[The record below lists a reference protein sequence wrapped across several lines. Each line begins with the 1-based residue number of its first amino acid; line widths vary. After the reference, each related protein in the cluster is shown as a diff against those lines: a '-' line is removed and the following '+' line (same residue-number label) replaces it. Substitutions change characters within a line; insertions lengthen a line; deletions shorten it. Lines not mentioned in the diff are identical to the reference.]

1 MMNKKIDGFK
11 QALEMLQGLDQ
22 SAQTNILAEIARRD
36 PEMAIKLKTH
46 LISFEDLIHLTV
58 DMMRSLLK
66 EIDLELLGLAL
77 KTATPELVD
86 YVSNMFSTSMRRD
99 IEEVLKGRPRP
110 LSEVL
115 EAQVKIVEVMNRL
128 QQEGVILI
136 DKDKSDKW
144 V

>member
-1 MMNKKIDGFK
+1 
-11 QALEMLQGLDQ
+11 LQGLDQ
-22 SAQTNILAEIARRD
+22 TTQTNLLAEIARKD
-36 PEMAIKLKTH
+36 PELAIKLKQN
-46 LISFEDLIHLTV
+46 LITFEDLKFLTV

-77 KTATPELVD
+77 KTATPELVEF
-86 YVSNMFSTSMRRD
+86 VSNMFSTSMRRD

-115 EAQVKIVEVMNRL
+115 EAQVKIVEAMNRL
-128 QQEGVILI
+128 SQQGIILI
-136 DKDKSDKW
+136 DKDKSSKW

>member
-1 MMNKKIDGFK
+1 MTKIDGFK

-22 SAQTNILAEIARRD
+22 SAQTNVLAQIARKD
-36 PEMAIKLKTH
+36 PELAIRLKTH
-46 LISFEDLIHLTV
+46 LITFEDLKYLTV

-66 EIDLELLGLAL
+66 EIDLEILGLAL
-77 KTATPELVD
+77 KTASPELVEF
-86 YVSNMFSTSMRRD
+86 VSNMFSTSMKRD

-115 EAQVKIVEVMNRL
+115 EAQVKIVEAMNRL
-128 QQEGVILI
+128 HSDGTILL
-136 DKDKSDKW
+136 DKDKSSKW

>member
-1 MMNKKIDGFK
+1 MNIKIDGFK

-22 SAQTNILAEIARRD
+22 TTQTNLLAEIARKD
-36 PEMAIKLKTH
+36 PELAIKLKQN
-46 LISFEDLIHLTV
+46 LITFEDLKFLTV

-77 KTATPELVD
+77 KTASPELVEF
-86 YVSNMFSTSMRRD
+86 VANMFSTSMRRD

-115 EAQVKIVEVMNRL
+115 DAQVKIVEAMNRL
-128 QQEGVILI
+128 SQQGIILI
-136 DKDKSDKW
+136 DKDKSSKW

>member
-1 MMNKKIDGFK
+1 MNIKIDGFK

-22 SAQTNILAEIARRD
+22 TTQTNLLAEIARKD
-36 PEMAIKLKTH
+36 PELAIKLKQN
-46 LISFEDLIHLTV
+46 LITFEDLKFLTV

-77 KTATPELVD
+77 KTASPELVEF
-86 YVSNMFSTSMRRD
+86 VSNMFSTSMRRD

-115 EAQVKIVEVMNRL
+115 DAQVKIVETMNRL
-128 QQEGVILI
+128 IQQGIILI
-136 DKDKSDKW
+136 DKDKSSKW

>member
-1 MMNKKIDGFK
+1 MNKKIDGFK

-22 SAQTNILAEIARRD
+22 TAQTNILAQIARKD
-36 PEMAIKLKTH
+36 PEMAIKLKSH
-46 LISFEDLIHLTV
+46 LVTFEDLKHLTV

-66 EIDLELLGLAL
+66 EVDLELLGLAL
-77 KTATPELVD
+77 KTASPELVE

-110 LSEVL
+110 LNEVL
-115 EAQVKIVEVMNRL
+115 DAQVKIVEVMNRL
-128 QQEGVILI
+128 QEQGVILI
-136 DKDKSDKW
+136 NRNNSEKW

>member
-1 MMNKKIDGFK
+1 MNIKIDGFK

-22 SAQTNILAEIARRD
+22 TTQTNLLAEIARKD
-36 PEMAIKLKTH
+36 PELAIKLKQN
-46 LISFEDLIHLTV
+46 LITFEDLKFLTV

-77 KTATPELVD
+77 KTATPELVEF
-86 YVSNMFSTSMRRD
+86 VSNMFSTSMRRD

-115 EAQVKIVEVMNRL
+115 DAQVKIVEAMNRL
-128 QQEGVILI
+128 SQQGIILI
-136 DKDKSDKW
+136 DKDKSSKW

>member
-1 MMNKKIDGFK
+1 MNIKIDGFK

-22 SAQTNILAEIARRD
+22 TTQTNLLAEIARKD
-36 PEMAIKLKTH
+36 PELAIKLKQN
-46 LISFEDLIHLTV
+46 LITFEDLKFLSV

-77 KTATPELVD
+77 KTAGPELVEF
-86 YVSNMFSTSMRRD
+86 VSNMFSTSMRRD

-115 EAQVKIVEVMNRL
+115 DAQVKIVEAMNRL
-128 QQEGVILI
+128 SQQGIILI
-136 DKDKSDKW
+136 DKDKSSKW

>member
-1 MMNKKIDGFK
+1 MNKKIDGFK

-22 SAQTNILAEIARRD
+22 TAQTNILAQIARKD
-36 PEMAIKLKTH
+36 PEMAIKLKSH
-46 LISFEDLIHLTV
+46 LVTFEDLKHLTV

-66 EIDLELLGLAL
+66 GVDLELLGLAL
-77 KTATPELVD
+77 KTASPELVE

-110 LSEVL
+110 LNEVL

-128 QQEGVILI
+128 QEQGVILI
-136 DKDKSDKW
+136 DRNNSEKW

>member
-1 MMNKKIDGFK
+1 MNIKIDGFK

-22 SAQTNILAEIARRD
+22 TTQTNLLAEIARRD
-36 PEMAIKLKTH
+36 PEMAIKLKQH
-46 LISFEDLIHLTV
+46 LITFEDLKFLTV

-77 KTATPELVD
+77 KTASPELTE
-86 YVSNMFSTSMRRD
+86 YVCNMFSTSMRRD

-128 QQEGVILI
+128 NQNGIIVV
-136 DKDKSDKW
+136 DKDKSSKW

>member
-1 MMNKKIDGFK
+1 MNKRIDGFK

-22 SAQTNILAEIARRD
+22 TAQTNILAQIARKD
-36 PEMAIKLKTH
+36 PEMAIKLKSH
-46 LISFEDLIHLTV
+46 LVTFEDLKYLTV

-66 EIDLELLGLAL
+66 EVDLELLGLAL
-77 KTATPELVD
+77 KTASPELVE

-115 EAQVKIVEVMNRL
+115 DAQVKIVEVMNR
-128 QQEGVILI
+128 QQEQGVILI
-136 DKDKSDKW
+136 NRNNSDKW

>member
-1 MMNKKIDGFK
+1 MNIKIDGFK
-11 QALEMLQGLDQ
+11 QALEMLQALDQ
-22 SAQTNILAEIARRD
+22 TTQTNLLAEIARKD
-36 PEMAIKLKTH
+36 PELAIKLKQN
-46 LISFEDLIHLTV
+46 LITFEDLKFLTV

-77 KTATPELVD
+77 KTASPELVEF
-86 YVSNMFSTSMRRD
+86 VSNMFSTSMRRD

-115 EAQVKIVEVMNRL
+115 DAQVKIVEAMNRL
-128 QQEGVILI
+128 SQQGIILI
-136 DKDKSDKW
+136 DKDKSSKW

>member
-1 MMNKKIDGFK
+1 MNRKIDGFK

-22 SAQTNILAEIARRD
+22 SSQTNILAEIARKD
-36 PEMAIKLKTH
+36 PELAIKLKTH
-46 LISFEDLIHLTV
+46 LVTFEDLIHLTV

-77 KTATPELVD
+77 KTASPELTE

-128 QQEGVILI
+128 QEQGVILI

-144 V
+144 I

>member
-1 MMNKKIDGFK
+1 MNIKIDGFK

-22 SAQTNILAEIARRD
+22 TTQTNLLAEIARKD
-36 PEMAIKLKTH
+36 PELAIKLKQN
-46 LISFEDLIHLTV
+46 LITFEDLKFLTV

-77 KTATPELVD
+77 KTASPELVEF
-86 YVSNMFSTSMRRD
+86 VSNMFSTSMRRD

-115 EAQVKIVEVMNRL
+115 DAQVKIVEAMNRL
-128 QQEGVILI
+128 SQQGIILI
-136 DKDKSDKW
+136 DKDKSSKW

>member
-1 MMNKKIDGFK
+1 MNIKIDGFK

-22 SAQTNILAEIARRD
+22 TTQTNLLAEIARKD
-36 PEMAIKLKTH
+36 PELAIKLKQN
-46 LISFEDLIHLTV
+46 LITFEDLKFLTV

-77 KTATPELVD
+77 KTATPELVEF
-86 YVSNMFSTSMRRD
+86 VSNMFSTSMRRD

-115 EAQVKIVEVMNRL
+115 EAQVKIVEAMNRL
-128 QQEGVILI
+128 CQQGIILI
-136 DKDKSDKW
+136 DKDKSSKW

>member
-1 MMNKKIDGFK
+1 MNIKIDGFK

-22 SAQTNILAEIARRD
+22 TTQTNLLAEIARKD
-36 PEMAIKLKTH
+36 PELAIKLKQN
-46 LISFEDLIHLTV
+46 LITFEDLKFLTV

-77 KTATPELVD
+77 KTATPELVEF
-86 YVSNMFSTSMRRD
+86 VSNMFSTSMRRD

-115 EAQVKIVEVMNRL
+115 EAQVKIVEAMNRL
-128 QQEGVILI
+128 SQQGIILI
-136 DKDKSDKW
+136 DKDKSSKW

>member
-1 MMNKKIDGFK
+1 MNIKIDGFK

-22 SAQTNILAEIARRD
+22 TTQTNLLAEIARKD
-36 PEMAIKLKTH
+36 PELAIKLKQN
-46 LISFEDLIHLTV
+46 LITFEDLKFLTV

-77 KTATPELVD
+77 KTAGPELVEF
-86 YVSNMFSTSMRRD
+86 VSNMFSTSMRRD

-115 EAQVKIVEVMNRL
+115 DAQVKIVEAMNRL
-128 QQEGVILI
+128 SQQGIILI
-136 DKDKSDKW
+136 DKDKSSKW

>member
-1 MMNKKIDGFK
+1 MNKKIDGFK

-22 SAQTNILAEIARRD
+22 AAQTNILADIARKD
-36 PEMAIKLKTH
+36 PEMAIRLKSN
-46 LISFEDLIHLTV
+46 LITFEDLKYLTV

-66 EIDLELLGLAL
+66 EVELEHLGLAL
-77 KTATPELVD
+77 KTASPELID
-86 YVSNMFSTSMRRD
+86 YVSNMFSTSMRKD

-115 EAQVKIVEVMNRL
+115 DAQVKIVEVMIRL
-128 QQEGVILI
+128 QEQGIILI
-136 DKDKSDKW
+136 DKNKSSQW

>member
-1 MMNKKIDGFK
+1 MNIKIDGFK

-22 SAQTNILAEIARRD
+22 TTQTNLLAEIARKD
-36 PEMAIKLKTH
+36 PELAIKLKQN
-46 LISFEDLIHLTV
+46 LITFEDLKFLTV

-77 KTATPELVD
+77 KTASPELVEF
-86 YVSNMFSTSMRRD
+86 VANMFSTSMRRD

-115 EAQVKIVEVMNRL
+115 DAQVKIVAAMNRL
-128 QQEGVILI
+128 SQQGIILI
-136 DKDKSDKW
+136 DKDKSSKW